1 MTGTLYL
8 CATPIG
14 NLEDMTFRA
23 IRTLREVN
31 VIAAEDTRRT
41 RKLLAHFDI
50 HTPLIRFDEH
60 CKTSVGEKILAR
72 LAAGESVAVVSDAG
86 LPAISDPGSELVR
99 SAIDAGLTVC
109 PIPGANAALSA
120 LICSGLDTAQFM
132 FVGFPPKSKK
142 NRRELLQR
150 LAAVDATLI
159 FYEAPHRLKN
169 FLSEAAEVFGTRQA
183 TLARELTKLHEEFLR
198 GTLFELSEKIS
209 EPLGEFVIVVEGAS
223 SSEVVG
229 NVTLHPMDALQ
240 SSTSQTL
247 SPRSNSTEDIATAV
261 RRLTA
266 SGLDKKSAMREVAR
280 QFNVSRREIYN
291 ALLKEEIQ

>member
-50 HTPLIRFDEH
+50 HTPLIRFDEN
-60 CKTSVGEKILAR
+60 CKISVGEKILAR
-72 LAAGESVAVVSDAG
+72 LQAGESVAVVSDAG
-86 LPAISDPGSELVR
+86 LPAISDPGAELVR

-109 PIPGANAALSA
+109 PIPGANAALCA
-120 LICSGLDTAQFM
+120 LICSGLDTARFM
-132 FVGFPPKSKK
+132 FIGFPPKSKK

-150 LAAVDATLI
+150 LTTVEATLI

-169 FLSEAAEVFGTRQA
+169 FLSEAAEVFGARQA

-198 GTLFELSEKIS
+198 GTLRELSEKIS
-209 EPLGEFVIVVEGAS
+209 EPLGEFVIVVEGATLS
-223 SSEVVG
+223 QVAAPEETVSEVVEKF
-229 NVTLHPMDALQ
+229 LA
-240 SSTSQTL
+240 
-247 SPRSNSTEDIATAV
+247 A
-261 RRLTA
+261 
-266 SGLDKKSAMREVAR
+266 GLDKKSAMREAAKK
-280 QFNVSRREIYN
+280 FNVSRREIYN
-291 ALLKEEIQ
+291 SLLREDTQ